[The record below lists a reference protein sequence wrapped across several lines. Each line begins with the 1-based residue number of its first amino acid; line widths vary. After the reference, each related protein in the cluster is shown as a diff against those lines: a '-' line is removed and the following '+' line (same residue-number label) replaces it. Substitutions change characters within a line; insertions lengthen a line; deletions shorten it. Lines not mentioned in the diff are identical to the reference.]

1 MTDNRPKLIIIAG
14 PTAVGK
20 TSAAVRL
27 CEEIGGE
34 VISADSMQVYRGM
47 DIGTAKVREDEMHG
61 IRHHLIDILDPD
73 TEFSAADF
81 KELSLKACSEIYKRG
96 HIPVVCGGTG
106 FYIQGLLYDIDFSE
120 EERDC
125 SYRDQLSEIF
135 SSEGIDA
142 LADMLRQIDPE
153 ACEKIDMHNSRRIIR
168 ALEFYKNHGFSIVRH
183 NEKEEKKRG
192 SSPFDCSFFVL
203 TSERQVLYERIN
215 RRVDMMMEEGLLE
228 EARLLKQTVSHLS
241 STAGQAIG
249 YKELFE
255 YLDGICTL
263 NTAVEKIK
271 INSRHYAK
279 RQLTWFRREKN
290 AVWID
295 VQKGDPLD
303 DIRKHIQELWN
314 M

>member
-203 TSERQVLYERIN
+203 TSERRVLYERIN

>member
-1 MTDNRPKLIIIAG
+1 
-14 PTAVGK
+14 
-20 TSAAVRL
+20 
-27 CEEIGGE
+27 
-34 VISADSMQVYRGM
+34 
-47 DIGTAKVREDEMHG
+47 
-61 IRHHLIDILDPD
+61 
-73 TEFSAADF
+73 
-81 KELSLKACSEIYKRG
+81 
-96 HIPVVCGGTG
+96 
-106 FYIQGLLYDIDFSE
+106 
-120 EERDC
+120 
-125 SYRDQLSEIF
+125 
-135 SSEGIDA
+135 
-142 LADMLRQIDPE
+142 
-153 ACEKIDMHNSRRIIR
+153 
-168 ALEFYKNHGFSIVRH
+168 
-183 NEKEEKKRG
+183 
-192 SSPFDCSFFVL
+192 
-203 TSERQVLYERIN
+203 
-215 RRVDMMMEEGLLE
+215 MMMKEGLLE

-303 DIRKHIQELWN
+303 DIRKHIQELCN